1 MKESRTDLTPLFPSL
16 KNFIILWTLYI
27 KVEADKTYKSS
38 IIKIYFIDYE
48 NKKPPVK
55 LKLSR
60 SINLNKEVSYGRI

>member
-1 MKESRTDLTPLFPSL
+1 M
-16 KNFIILWTLYI
+16 NFIILWTLYI
-27 KVEADKTYKSS
+27 KAEVVKTFKRS

-55 LKLSR
+55 LKLSS